1 MYGDSDNLLE
11 PTSAVFNIGLRRLS
25 AALEYYSEQPT
36 GHEALLRL
44 YDEQRQTH
52 QHQQG

>member
-1 MYGDSDNLLE
+1 VYGDSDNLLE

-25 AALEYYSEQPT
+25 AALAYYGAQPA

-44 YDEQRQTH
+44 FAEGRR
-52 QHQQG
+52 